1 MKQIFLFMISLLL
14 IRCALNKDSELWNE
28 DSINNN
34 ENQKKLTKILKKTDD
49 ITEMSIDEYEIYIDD
64 YTKKSKYTD
73 INKRKKI

>member
-14 IRCALNKDSELWNE
+14 ISCSLNKDSEFWNE

-49 ITEMSIDEYEIYIDD
+49 ITEMSIDEY
-64 YTKKSKYTD
+64 
-73 INKRKKI
+73 